1 MICPGHVTRSAIKV
15 SFVRSFA
22 TGCRLRRDYAMAMD
36 WVWSGLVWSGHS
48 GFISDHFHAERERE
62 GEINGNRNTT

>member
-15 SFVRSFA
+15 SFVPSFA

-36 WVWSGLVWSGHS
+36 WVWSGLVTLVSYLTTS
-48 GFISDHFHAERERE
+48 MQRERE